1 MYSNQ
6 STVDLSP
13 WYKQFWPWV
22 LIALPL
28 ISIVAGLS
36 TLYIAVVN
44 KDALVIEKWR
54 KDGKAIHSVNTGLR
68 AASDFGLS
76 GTVKIDNLTGEIFL
90 TLLSQKSAHNIS
102 AERVTFHYPET
113 LLLKIVHPTLS
124 ARDQYLSLSSTSSH
138 AYRGQLDQLIE
149 GKRSLYLSDVEESW
163 QIKFKMNFP
172 GQQTVDF
179 SARPTASSPASLTP

>member
-6 STVDLSP
+6 SMEDLSP

-28 ISIVAGLS
+28 ISVVAGLS
-36 TLYIAVVN
+36 TVYIAVVN

-54 KDGKAIHSVNTGLR
+54 KDGKAIHSVNTGLL
-68 AASDFGLS
+68 AASGFGLS
-76 GTVKIDNLTGEIFL
+76 GTVKIDKLTGEIFL
-90 TLLSQKSAHNIS
+90 TLLAQTIP
-102 AERVTFHYPET
+102 AEGVRFHYPET

-124 ARDQYLSLSSTSSH
+124 ARDQYLSLSSTGSH

-172 GQQTVDF
+172 GQQAVDF
-179 SARPTASSPASLTP
+179 SARPTASSPASSTP